1 MKRTHF
7 IVAGFFAVAC
17 LVGLFFALRARV
29 HDPQSAS
36 AAKFREADRR
46 LAVRRG
52 LQVLIAR
59 ARDPK
64 VFMEYGADL
73 LWCLYSIASTSA
85 DPELSETAWSA
96 ARERAREYRRLH
108 PVVPDDVGPDDVATL
123 ANGDYSAEV
132 IGVPDESFKDQIR
145 RAAARFTPQDFLWY
159 DPVREPPPSDVP
171 NTCSRCG
178 LVNNRGAK
186 ICRRCGGPLKM
197 QSRYD
202 VWLDSLINTWLGD
215 RYGVVLGAHYS
226 DVIGW
231 APLMRPYRPRA
242 GNPEFI
248 QTVYAVTHIVYT
260 LNDYS
265 KYQLSPRC
273 LPDEFNF
280 LKATLTEAVA
290 LQDSETMGEFLDSLR
305 AFGLTESDP
314 LIRTGMDYL
323 LRTQNPDGSWGEVDT
338 SDLYGYHPTWTA
350 VDGLREYRWK
360 EVLCPALPHSPF
372 LAPPR

>member
-1 MKRTHF
+1 
-7 IVAGFFAVAC
+7 
-17 LVGLFFALRARV
+17 
-29 HDPQSAS
+29 
-36 AAKFREADRR
+36 
-46 LAVRRG
+46 
-52 LQVLIAR
+52 
-59 ARDPK
+59 
-64 VFMEYGADL
+64 
-73 LWCLYSIASTSA
+73 
-85 DPELSETAWSA
+85 
-96 ARERAREYRRLH
+96 
-108 PVVPDDVGPDDVATL
+108 
-123 ANGDYSAEV
+123 
-132 IGVPDESFKDQIR
+132 
-145 RAAARFTPQDFLWY
+145 
-159 DPVREPPPSDVP
+159 
-171 NTCSRCG
+171 
-178 LVNNRGAK
+178 
-186 ICRRCGGPLKM
+186 
-197 QSRYD
+197 
-202 VWLDSLINTWLGD
+202 
-215 RYGVVLGAHYS
+215 
-226 DVIGW
+226 
-231 APLMRPYRPRA
+231 MRPYRPRA